1 MPGGPRGSH
10 SERLTVVW
18 GLSVLQ
24 GVNIQ
29 KARPTPCWPCPRS
42 GQPSVTL
49 GIDNVPLMLVG
60 AAVMLALKKPI
71 SVTRKETGGLS
82 LDLPFGGDGGAS
94 YALQERVRRGAAA
107 EVGQELRAGTGA
119 ASCGHAAVDCRGAA
133 ASMPTGAA
141 AQSPYCS
148 QAALQ
153 APYV

>member
-1 MPGGPRGSH
+1 MPGGPRGSR

-24 GVNIQ
+24 EHPKDTCNPSL
-29 KARPTPCWPCPRS
+29 ALACS

-107 EVGQELRAGTGA
+107 EGGQELRAGTGA
-119 ASCGHAAVDCRGAA
+119 ASCGHTAVDCRGAA
-133 ASMPTGAA
+133 ASMFTGAA
-141 AQSPYCS
+141 AQ
-148 QAALQ
+148 
-153 APYV
+153 